1 MHRSRLIVI
10 VRKDPNDIKEICL
23 RNGFQEDEILV
34 YADALIY
41 EVYAKIIDQLI
52 LRKGHS

>member
-10 VRKDPNDIKEICL
+10 VRKDPNDIKEVCL

-52 LRKGHS
+52 LRQGHS